1 MTEQS
6 SSAKAPEGQMQIQI
20 KATDEVL
27 KGVYSNAMQV
37 LHTKQEFVLDFMNM
51 FPPTGTLNARVIVSP
66 AHLKQIIAVL
76 AENLSKYETS
86 FGKVEASETP
96 SNVIGFQG

>member
-1 MTEQS
+1 MTEQQ
-6 SSAKAPEGQMQIQI
+6 PQNQIQI

-37 LHTKQEFVLDFMNM
+37 SHTKQEFVLDFMNM

-76 AENLSKYETS
+76 ADNLSKYETT

-96 SNVIGFQG
+96 SNAIGFQG

>member
-1 MTEQS
+1 MN
-6 SSAKAPEGQMQIQI
+6 GQQPQNNQLQI
-20 KATDEVL
+20 KASDEVL
-27 KGVYSNAMQV
+27 KGVYANMMQV

-51 FPPTGTLNARVIVSP
+51 FPPAGTLNARVIVSP
-66 AHLKQIIAVL
+66 AHLKQMIAVL
-76 AENLSKYETS
+76 AENLSKYEAS

>member
-1 MTEQS
+1 MKEQV
-6 SSAKAPEGQMQIQI
+6 KNQIQI

-27 KGVYSNAMQV
+27 RGVYANAMQV

-66 AHLKQIIAVL
+66 AHLKQIITVL
-76 AENLSKYETS
+76 SDNLNKYETS
-86 FGKVEASETP
+86 FGTVEASDASSKT
-96 SNVIGFQG
+96 IGFQA

>member
-1 MTEQS
+1 MTEQPS
-6 SSAKAPEGQMQIQI
+6 QNNQIQI

-76 AENLSKYETS
+76 VDNLGKYETT
-86 FGKVEASETP
+86 FGTVEASESP
-96 SNVIGFQG
+96 SSTIGFQG